1 MHLNSV
7 LLLLC
12 LCIVNNTFQIRFTRK
27 IKAIGFPYYK
37 ILLTLG
43 TCKNSVLFKEE
54 KVWPTV
60 RLNRVMDIYYR
71 SSNSDVKVS
80 QVDIFL
86 IINNTD
92 CVAFSTSGVGYPEFA
107 ATMFYAT
114 NMGATYYRLTIF
126 TCDYNITVET
136 LEMITNPSFV

>member
-1 MHLNSV
+1 MHLTSV
-7 LLLLC
+7 LPLLY
-12 LCIVNNTFQIRFTRK
+12 LCIFVNYTLQIRFTRK

-37 ILLTLG
+37 ILMTLG
-43 TCKNSVLFKEE
+43 SCKNSILYKEE
-54 KVWPTV
+54 KIWPTV

-71 SSNSDVKVS
+71 SSNNDIKVS

-92 CVAFSTSGVGYPEFA
+92 CVAFSTSGVGSPEFT

-114 NMGATYYRLTIF
+114 NMGPTYYRLTIF
-126 TCDYNITVET
+126 TCDYNVTVET
-136 LEMITNPSFV
+136 LETTKY